1 MTSSPV
7 MSPAIQTGV
16 MEPMKVSINLFHSTF
31 GRNAMQ
37 CKTYCTFSK
46 CIALIS

>member
-16 MEPMKVSINLFHSTF
+16 MEPMKVSILFHSTF
-31 GRNAMQ
+31 GRNAIQ

>member
-16 MEPMKVSINLFHSTF
+16 MEPMKVSNLFYSTF
-31 GRNAMQ
+31 GRNAMHYT
-37 CKTYCTFSK
+37 KNILHF
-46 CIALIS
+46 